1 MNYSHKKK
9 LSDLEVICFDNRN
22 ISEIPVL
29 ISENIFKTLNLP
41 LRQNNYDLLSISF
54 VVSVT
59 NIYSGRIFDTSL
71 DPFITFPASQDSVML
86 DNVPFHPLISEQNN
100 VINFV
105 HVSLVKC
112 EVIHYIQPL
121 IKTPHTV

>member
-105 HVSLVKC
+105 
-112 EVIHYIQPL
+112 
-121 IKTPHTV
+121 